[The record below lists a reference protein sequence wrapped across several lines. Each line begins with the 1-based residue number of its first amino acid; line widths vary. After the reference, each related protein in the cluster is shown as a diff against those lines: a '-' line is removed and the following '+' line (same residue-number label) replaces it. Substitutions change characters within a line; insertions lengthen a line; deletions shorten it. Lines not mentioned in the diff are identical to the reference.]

1 MFAIRFVFTSVFV
14 LVAFAG
20 FAVEPAKPK
29 SVVRATPDFAEPAVV
44 VVALTMPD
52 AFLFAEQPREVHRA
66 QVEIAAKASAVSP
79 VVLLVP
85 DAEMKLE
92 VIEHCERLS
101 QQICDGLASDRIRV
115 EVGRHRSPWI
125 RDYGP
130 QFATA
135 SDGQPILLDAHYHDV
150 RNDVRRREKL
160 AEINQKRLRDLER
173 FPQAREEA
181 VQQALGKKLREG
193 WAQQIH
199 AAPDAE
205 PEESEEGEDVA
216 PVEPEE
222 TDETE
227 DTETPDG
234 ETPEV
239 GVNPA
244 DEFLQATSTEE
255 SEEARDVIAIADD
268 DEEAPDR
275 AESESEDEA
284 ADAED
289 DDGEEEMSF
298 DEFVKQLIDKETREA
313 EASLAY
319 HTALYEVVEKHSGA
333 RGVDD
338 ESPLAL
344 GLALF
349 SDLRFKL
356 RRPEINLDGG
366 NFLRASD
373 GRCLTTRDLL
383 TRNFGRE
390 DELRRIL
397 AEEYGCV
404 SDVVFLRALPG
415 GDGVIEHVD
424 MFALPAPDKRIFLA
438 SYTPDNLTMARYWS
452 ELSPSMQRLAT
463 EAAIAM
469 KANVRTLRDLG
480 YDVIEI
486 PSPLPRKTIDD
497 QLYYPT
503 ILNGVLHTNGTIS
516 QLLLPRYAGYQEDL
530 QTAALEKIRETIGA
544 HTLVDT
550 IESTASAQGQ
560 GAVHCLTILLPQKWT
575 VFDSK
580 SDRDAR
586 ATVLAAVQAID
597 PTMVAAKGDQDR
609 LEGVWHILG
618 PEGDH
623 GLFDAQEMKLVFRGS
638 QVRLKFGKST
648 EHDTTFDVRNRQGR
662 QWTLDIRGKETMKI
676 EWEGADRFQILR
688 EDDVP
693 LTAVR
698 R

>member
-1 MFAIRFVFTSVFV
+1 MSTIRFLFPSFFSV
-14 LVAFAG
+14 LLAFAG
-20 FAVEPAKPK
+20 FAMEPAKPTPG
-29 SVVRATPDFAEPAVV
+29 VRATPDFAEPAVV

-52 AFLFAEQPREVHRA
+52 TFIFSSQPREIHRA
-66 QVEIAAKASAVSP
+66 QVEIAGKASAVSP

-92 VIEHCERLS
+92 VIEHCQRLS
-101 QQICDGLASDRIRV
+101 QQICDGLASDRIRI
-115 EVGRHRSPWI
+115 EVGRHQSPWI

-135 SDGQPILLDAHYHDV
+135 PDGQPILLDARYHDV

-160 AEINQKRLRDLER
+160 IEINQKRFRDLAR

-181 VQQALGKKLREG
+181 AEQALGKKLRDG
-193 WAQQIH
+193 FLAQQLKL
-199 AAPDAE
+199 AAAGPASEVEGPPE
-205 PEESEEGEDVA
+205 PEESEE
-216 PVEPEE
+216 EPA
-222 TDETE
+222 DQ
-227 DTETPDG
+227 PQG
-234 ETPEV
+234 ETADPEA
-239 GVNPA
+239 NPA
-244 DEFLQATSTEE
+244 DEFLQASFTEE
-255 SEEARDVIAIADD
+255 SEGADEVHNSPMPNESDAEADSDFPAETEAEDEEVEPEEAR
-268 DEEAPDR
+268 
-275 AESESEDEA
+275 
-284 ADAED
+284 
-289 DDGEEEMSF
+289 EEEMTL
-298 DEFVKQLIDKETREA
+298 DEFVKHLIDKEAREA

-319 HTALYEVVEKHSGA
+319 HTALYEVIEKHSGT

-338 ESPLAL
+338 ESPLAV
-344 GLALF
+344 GIALF

-397 AEEYGCV
+397 AQEYGCV

-438 SYTPDNLTMARYWS
+438 SYTPDNLTAARYWS
-452 ELSPSMQRLAT
+452 ELSPSMQRLTT

-469 KANVRTLRDLG
+469 KANARTLRDLG
-480 YDVIEI
+480 YEVIEI

-516 QLLLPRYAGYQEDL
+516 QLLLPRYDGYQEDL
-530 QTAALEKIRETIGA
+530 QKAAVEKIREAVGP

-560 GAVHCLTILLPQKWT
+560 GAVHCLTVLVPQKWT

-580 SDRDAR
+580 TDRDAR

-597 PTMVAAKGDQDR
+597 PAAMTAKRDQDR
-609 LEGVWHILG
+609 LDGVWHILG

-648 EHDTTFDVRNRQGR
+648 EHDTTFDVRDRQGR

-676 EWEGADRFQILR
+676 EWEGSDRFQILR

>member
-1 MFAIRFVFTSVFV
+1 MSAIRFVILSF
-14 LVAFAG
+14 LAFAA

-29 SVVRATPDFAEPAVV
+29 PGVRATPDFAEPAVV

-52 AFLFAEQPREVHRA
+52 TFIFSSQPREVHRA
-66 QVEIAAKASAVSP
+66 QVEIAAKASVVSP

-115 EVGRHRSPWI
+115 EVGRHQTPWI

-135 SDGQPILLDAHYHDV
+135 PDGQPILLDARYHDV

-160 AEINQKRLRDLER
+160 IEINQKRLRDLAM

-181 VQQALGKKLREG
+181 AEHALGKKLREG
-193 WAQQIH
+193 FRAQQQ
-199 AAPDAE
+199 AAADEVSEDLEDDAPEVREKTEEAEETEEQEGETPDAE
-205 PEESEEGEDVA
+205 
-216 PVEPEE
+216 
-222 TDETE
+222 T
-227 DTETPDG
+227 
-234 ETPEV
+234 
-239 GVNPA
+239 NPA
-244 DEFLQATSTEE
+244 DEFLQASLAEE
-255 SEEARDVIAIADD
+255 SEGVGEVNKPPMTTGSDAEADADFPA
-268 DEEAPDR
+268 EA
-275 AESESEDEA
+275 EMEDEA
-284 ADAED
+284 AEPEND
-289 DDGEEEMSF
+289 DEEEMSF
-298 DEFVKQLIDKETREA
+298 AEFVKRLTDNEAREA
-313 EASLAY
+313 QANLAY
-319 HTALYEVVEKHSGA
+319 HTALYEVVDKLSST

-344 GLALF
+344 GIALF

-366 NFLRASD
+366 NFLRTSD

-397 AEEYGCV
+397 AQEYGCV

-463 EAAIAM
+463 EAAIVM
-469 KANVRTLRDLG
+469 KANARTLRDLG
-480 YDVIEI
+480 YEVIEI

-530 QTAALEKIRETIGA
+530 QSAAFEKIRETIGT

-550 IESTASAQGQ
+550 IEATAAAQGQ

-586 ATVLAAVQAID
+586 TTVLAAVQAID
-597 PTMVAAKGDQDR
+597 PAAVTAQRDQDR
-609 LEGVWHILG
+609 LDGVWHILG

-623 GLFDAQEMKLVFRGS
+623 GLFDTQEMKLVFRGS

-648 EHDTTFDVRNRQGR
+648 EHDTTFDVRDRQGR
-662 QWTLDIRGKETMKI
+662 QWTLDIRGKEIMKI
-676 EWEGADRFQILR
+676 EWEGSDRFQILR